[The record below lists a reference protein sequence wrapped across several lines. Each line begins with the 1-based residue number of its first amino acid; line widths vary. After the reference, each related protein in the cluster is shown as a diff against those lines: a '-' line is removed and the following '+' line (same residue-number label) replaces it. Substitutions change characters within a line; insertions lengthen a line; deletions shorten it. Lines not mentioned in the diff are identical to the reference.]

1 MKGWWWAMR
10 NGSAWIVVVA
20 LAVSAFVGVAA
31 VAQSVREHS
40 LEPIWTVGWIP
51 AALVAAIARPQ
62 KAGHCRRWRP

>member
-1 MKGWWWAMR
+1 MR

-40 LEPIWTVGWIP
+40 LEPHIEAPRHDIDGLVD
-51 AALVAAIARPQ
+51 ALVTDAANG
-62 KAGHCRRWRP
+62 AG